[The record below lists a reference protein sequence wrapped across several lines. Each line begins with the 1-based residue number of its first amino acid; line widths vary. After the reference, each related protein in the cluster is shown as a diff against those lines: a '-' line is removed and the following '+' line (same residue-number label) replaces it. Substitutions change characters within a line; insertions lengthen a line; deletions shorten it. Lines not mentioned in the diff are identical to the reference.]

1 MHGGPDWLDVER
13 FDIIAK
19 ADEAD
24 GEIKPEDRNAMV
36 QTLLEDRFKLQ
47 FHIESKEMPV
57 LALAIDKEAPKL
69 QDAKEPG
76 PSAFTTTRSGEMI
89 FKSSSII
96 GLVNLMANILQTPVV
111 DGTGIKGLYDF
122 SLDPMRFALPPSD
135 RTGDGFDRAQ
145 AVVMAVQE
153 QLGLKL
159 EKRRAN
165 LDITIIDRAERPVN

>member
-47 FHIESKEMPV
+47 
-57 LALAIDKEAPKL
+57 L
-69 QDAKEPG
+69 
-76 PSAFTTTRSGEMI
+76 
-89 FKSSSII
+89 SSSII

-122 SLDPMRFALPPSD
+122 SLEPMRFALPPSD